1 MIMRVLSAFLLLRA
15 VAASVRGDMNF
26 TETPSVKTVLKS
38 SFHLYHEGRVFEET
52 CAVVPFRSES
62 LHRCAYNHS
71 DPLVLI
77 IHGWTMN
84 GLMEPWIFNLAS
96 AVKVRLERV
105 NVLISDWRKLALQ
118 PYPIA
123 AKNSRQVGQD
133 VAALLKWLEE
143 VAQLSMDDVHLIG
156 YSLGA
161 HVAGFAGS
169 HFRGLRKVGRI
180 TGLDPAGPHFEGLP
194 AFDRLSPD
202 DAQFVDAVHTFT
214 GSSLVPGVGIKQS
227 VAHVDF
233 YPNGGSFQPGC
244 KMTDIYSNVFQYG
257 LQGVPKTI
265 KCAHERAVKLFTDS
279 LINASQPIIGYRCRD
294 DSAFSRGLCL
304 DCKQQRCNTLGFGV
318 RRERSGRSAK
328 GLFLRTAPQPP
339 YRVFHYQIRVLL
351 KNLIEP
357 LESSLFVTLNGSG
370 GESPEL
376 PIKLQQES
384 GALKSFSSLLA
395 VDSDLG
401 QLRSVRLVWKGD
413 LVWPSWMRS
422 VRNIMNWNS
431 SDRDTE
437 LSVWRIRIKSGETQE
452 KWWFCGVSA
461 GVSRLRSSEEQEF
474 VRCRINHQ
482 DTNSSASTQS
492 VY

>member
-1 MIMRVLSAFLLLRA
+1 MIGIKITKLQGNINTQTMHIPEGIKA
-15 VAASVRGDMNF
+15 
-26 TETPSVKTVLKS
+26 TETPPVKTVLKS
-38 SFHLYHEGRVFEET
+38 SFHLYHEGSVFEET
-52 CAVVPFRSES
+52 CAVVPFQSET
-62 LHRCAYNHS
+62 LHRCAYNRS

-77 IHGWTMN
+77 IHGWTTN
-84 GLMEPWIFNLAS
+84 GRMEPWIFDLAS
-96 AVKVRLERV
+96 ALKVRLERV

-118 PYPIA
+118 PYPVA
-123 AKNSRQVGQD
+123 AKNSRQVGRD

-143 VAQLSMDDVHLIG
+143 VAQLCMDDVHLIG

-214 GSSLVPGVGIKQS
+214 GSSIVPGVGIKQS

-244 KMTDIYSNVFQYG
+244 KMLDIYSNVFQYG

-304 DCKQQRCNTLGFGV
+304 DCKQLRCNTLGFAV
-318 RRERSGRSAK
+318 RHDRSGRSAK
-328 GLFLRTAPQPP
+328 GLFLRTTPQPP
-339 YRVFHYQIRVLL
+339 YRGVCVS
-351 KNLIEP
+351 P
-357 LESSLFVTLNGSG
+357 LEASLSVTLSGTG

-376 PIKLQQES
+376 PIILHQES

-395 VDSDLG
+395 VASDLG
-401 QLRSVRLVWKGD
+401 RLRSVRLVWKGD
-413 LVWPSWMRS
+413 LVWSSWMRC
-422 VRNIMNWNS
+422 VRNILSWNS
-431 SDRDTE
+431 SDQDTE
-437 LSVWRIRIKSGETQE
+437 LSVWRIFS
-452 KWWFCGVSA
+452 VSTEYCL
-461 GVSRLRSSEEQEF
+461 SNTESTRSPHILSCF
-474 VRCRINHQ
+474 SNCIHLK
-482 DTNSSASTQS
+482 
-492 VY
+492 YHI

>member
-1 MIMRVLSAFLLLRA
+1 MRVLRALLLMSA
-15 VAASVRGDMNF
+15 VTVSVRGDTNF
-26 TETPSVKTVLKS
+26 TAETPPVKTVLKS
-38 SFHLYHEGRVFEET
+38 SFHLYHEGSVFEET
-52 CAVVPFRSES
+52 CAVVPFRSKT

-84 GLMEPWIFNLAS
+84 GRMEPWIFNLAS
-96 AVKVRLERV
+96 ALKVRLERV
-105 NVLISDWRKLALQ
+105 NVFISDWRKLALQ
-118 PYPIA
+118 PYPVA
-123 AKNSRQVGQD
+123 AKNSRQVGRD
-133 VAALLKWLEE
+133 VATLLKWLEE

-214 GSSLVPGVGIKQS
+214 GSSIMPGVGIKQS

-244 KMTDIYSNVFQYG
+244 KMLDIYSNVFQYG

-279 LINASQPIIGYRCRD
+279 LINASQPLIGYRCRD

-304 DCKQQRCNTLGFGV
+304 DCKQLRCNTLGFAV
-318 RRERSGRSAK
+318 RHDRPGRSAT
-328 GLFLRTAPQPP
+328 GLYLRTTPQPP

-357 LESSLFVTLNGSG
+357 LEASLSVTLHGIG

-376 PIKLQQES
+376 PINLHQES

-395 VDSDLG
+395 VASDLG
-401 QLRSVRLVWKGD
+401 RLRSVRLVWKGD
-413 LVWPSWMRS
+413 LVWSSWMRR
-422 VRNIMNWNS
+422 VRNIMSWNS
-431 SDRDTE
+431 SDRDPE
-437 LSVWRIRIKSGETQE
+437 LSVWRICIKSGESQDKT
-452 KWWFCGVSA
+452 WFCGSA
-461 GVSRLRSSEEQEF
+461 GGSRLRISEEQEF
-474 VRCRINHQ
+474 TRCPIKHQ
-482 DTNSSASTQS
+482 HTHSSASTQS

>member
-1 MIMRVLSAFLLLRA
+1 MRVLRALLLMSA
-15 VAASVRGDMNF
+15 VTVSVRGDTNF
-26 TETPSVKTVLKS
+26 TETPPVKTVLKS
-38 SFHLYHEGRVFEET
+38 SFHLYHEGSVFEET
-52 CAVVPFRSES
+52 CAVVPFRSKT

-84 GLMEPWIFNLAS
+84 GRMEPWIFNLAS
-96 AVKVRLERV
+96 ALKVRLERV
-105 NVLISDWRKLALQ
+105 NVFISDWRKLALQ
-118 PYPIA
+118 PYPVA
-123 AKNSRQVGQD
+123 AKNSRQVGRD
-133 VAALLKWLEE
+133 VATLLKWLEE

-214 GSSLVPGVGIKQS
+214 GSSIMPGVGIKQS

-244 KMTDIYSNVFQYG
+244 KMLDIYSNVFQYG

-279 LINASQPIIGYRCRD
+279 LINASQPLIGYRCRD

-304 DCKQQRCNTLGFGV
+304 DCKQLRCNTLGFAV
-318 RRERSGRSAK
+318 RHDRPGRSAT
-328 GLFLRTAPQPP
+328 GLYLRTTPQPP

-357 LESSLFVTLNGSG
+357 LEASLSVTLHGIG

-376 PIKLQQES
+376 PINLHQES

-395 VDSDLG
+395 VASDLG
-401 QLRSVRLVWKGD
+401 RLRSVRLVWKGD
-413 LVWPSWMRS
+413 LVWSSWMRR
-422 VRNIMNWNS
+422 VRNIMSWNS
-431 SDRDTE
+431 SDRDPE
-437 LSVWRIRIKSGETQE
+437 LSVWRICIKSGESQDKT
-452 KWWFCGVSA
+452 WFCGSA
-461 GVSRLRSSEEQEF
+461 GGSRLRISEEQEF
-474 VRCRINHQ
+474 TRCPIKHQ
-482 DTNSSASTQS
+482 HTHSSASTQS